1 MASPMMVNSRSTVER
16 ILPTPHKAP
25 FDRLLIAQAIEE
37 QLTLVIVDPMMGL
50 YPVAVL
56 G

>member
-1 MASPMMVNSRSTVER
+1 MQWTHIRR
-16 ILPTPHKAP
+16 LDQLPTPHKDP
-25 FDRLLIAQAIEE
+25 FDCFLISQAIEE
-37 QLTLVIVDPMMGL
+37 QLTLVSVDPMMGL